1 MGGRPSQTGALEQGD
16 ATVLN
21 YFAVLLAGLASFVFG
36 AAWYG
41 ALAKPWL
48 AARGL
53 APGAPQPLPAR
64 LGPIPVPY
72 LIALLAE
79 LVMAWMLAGVVLHLA
94 RGGLAPSPRTAA
106 ISAGFLWLG
115 FVVTTLGVN
124 HAFQGAK
131 TTLTLIDGGHWLGV
145 LLIQG
150 TIIGAW
156 GVR

>member
-1 MGGRPSQTGALEQGD
+1 VLEQGD

-21 YFAVLLAGLASFVFG
+21 YFAVLLAGFASFAFG

-53 APGAPQPLPAR
+53 APGAPQPV
-64 LGPIPVPY
+64 LGPIPVAY

-79 LVMAWMLAGVVLHLA
+79 LLMAWMLAGVILHLA
-94 RGGLAPSPRTAA
+94 RGGLAPSPRTGA

-115 FVVTTLGVN
+115 FVATTLSVN

-150 TIIGAW
+150 AMIGAW